1 MAEENYI
8 DINTLSKSLLKEE
21 NKRLIELMLEGDF
34 DARQKLIESNMRLVP
49 YRVSNRY
56 GSVNY
61 DKEELISIGNLGL
74 IKAVDTFDPAKE
86 TALSTYAIKCIDNEI
101 NMFLRKLKKVQKDI
115 SLSQPV
121 NISSKDK
128 ERHIEDFLSDGLD
141 IEEEYINTETILRVR
156 ELVKK
161 LPPALRETVN
171 LYYGFNDGKR
181 YTQEEI
187 AKKANCQQPS
197 IYKRLKKA
205 EKLIKRE
212 LEKQEKEKTKDLTP
226 ASTKDQNSPKKV
238 ASAKKECKLSG
249 KTTSVK
255 TFYELLSDFS
265 KEDIDSVINRLSEEN
280 KSVIMQRYNNGLD
293 ASPVKYLDKEINKR
307 FYAILTNIKGRLIY
321 MTSDK
326 KTRFKCL
333 YDNFPEYSKEQV
345 DQAISVLGDEE
356 KQLILTRYDGNF
368 NNRPIGKLTSQQ
380 SNRFY
385 RVTIP
390 KIKRIIVRQ
399 EGKAEQANVT
409 SGKKPKKQYSRK
421 TFYELLSP
429 YPKEWVDEAFESLTK
444 EEKQIILD
452 RYSGNLNFEPVKTM
466 NTTTCNRIHKSIIPK
481 IKHAIAVKHSKKRKC
496 KTIYEYFCK
505 YSKDQIDKAI
515 ASLSDEEKK
524 IILLRYDG
532 NLNNPDTGKLTESQS
547 GKFYGCIIPKMKNRL
562 IAQDIE
568 IQNASQLPKPVKPNT
583 GEVEDIEKQ
592 EKEKTTSDKTFY
604 ELLSGFSKEDIDK
617 VVKGLTEDNKNVIMQ
632 KYNNGL
638 EAPPA
643 KYLDKEINRKFS
655 SILTNIRRK
664 LTDISKGKKTRFKC
678 LYDNFPE
685 YSKSQIDKAVSILD
699 DAEKQLILTRYNGNF
714 DNRPSGKLTSQQ
726 SGHFYCVTIPKIK
739 RILITQNNEC
749 IKTNTMPAKNPQNQE
764 KKPKNI
770 GKTFY
775 ELLSPYPKELVDEAL
790 KNLTAEEQQIIF
802 DRYNGN
808 LDSLPV
814 RLMSAATCN
823 RIHKSIIPKIKYA
836 IAVKYSG
843 KSKGKTIYEYFYN
856 YSKDQIDKAIA
867 SLNDE
872 EKKII
877 LLRYDGDLHNPA
889 TGKLTEAQRRKF
901 YGHIVPKIKNNLI
914 AQDIEIQNALPLPRT
929 IKPITEEVE
938 ELTKADYQKILELIK
953 NKDFAYI
960 IYGFKPK
967 EIMMIILLL
976 GYINS
981 KSYSISTIAKFLEIS
996 ESEAIS
1002 AGKSALEKFKQRINQ
1017 IMEGEDF
1024 STQGAI
1030 SPAEKD
1036 SGDSPFHM

>member
-8 DINTLSKSLLKEE
+8 DINTLPKSLLKEE

-49 YRVSNRY
+49 YRVSTRY

-101 NMFLRKLKKVQKDI
+101 YMFLRKLKKVQKDI

-128 ERHIEDFLSDGLD
+128 EHHIEDFLSNGLD

-161 LPPALRETVN
+161 LPPALRETIS

-212 LEKQEKEKTKDLTP
+212 LEKQEKEKIKDLTP

-238 ASAKKECKLSG
+238 ASAKKEYKLSG

-255 TFYELLSDFS
+255 TFYELLSDFT

-293 ASPVKYLDKEINKR
+293 RPPVKYLDKVINTR

-345 DQAISVLGDEE
+345 DQAISVLDDEE
-356 KQLILTRYDGNF
+356 KQLILTRYNGNF
-368 NNRPIGKLTSQQ
+368 NNRPTGKLTTQQ

-385 RVTIP
+385 CVTIP
-390 KIKRIIVRQ
+390 KIKRIIIRQ
-399 EGKAEQANVT
+399 EGKDEQANVIPE
-409 SGKKPKKQYSRK
+409 KNPQKQYSRK
-421 TFYELLSP
+421 TFYELLS
-429 YPKEWVDEAFESLTK
+429 E
-444 EEKQIILD
+444 
-452 RYSGNLNFEPVKTM
+452 
-466 NTTTCNRIHKSIIPK
+466 
-481 IKHAIAVKHSKKRKC
+481 
-496 KTIYEYFCK
+496 
-505 YSKDQIDKAI
+505 
-515 ASLSDEEKK
+515 
-524 IILLRYDG
+524 
-532 NLNNPDTGKLTESQS
+532 
-547 GKFYGCIIPKMKNRL
+547 
-562 IAQDIE
+562 
-568 IQNASQLPKPVKPNT
+568 
-583 GEVEDIEKQ
+583 
-592 EKEKTTSDKTFY
+592 
-604 ELLSGFSKEDIDK
+604 FSKEDVDN
-617 VVKGLTEDNKNVIMQ
+617 VVNGLTEENKDVIMQ

-638 EAPPA
+638 DAPPT
-643 KYLDKEINRKFS
+643 KNLDKEIKKRFS
-655 SILTNIRRK
+655 SILTNVRRK

-685 YSKSQIDKAVSILD
+685 YSKEQVDQAISVLD
-699 DAEKQLILTRYNGNF
+699 DEEKQLVLTRYNGNF
-714 DNRPSGKLTSQQ
+714 NNRPSGKLTSQQ
-726 SGHFYCVTIPKIK
+726 NGHFYGVTIPKIK
-739 RILITQNNEC
+739 RILIAQNRKCAEVNVMT
-749 IKTNTMPAKNPQNQE
+749 TNNPQQQE
-764 KKPKNI
+764 KKQKNH

-775 ELLSPYPKELVDEAL
+775 ELLSEFSKVDIDNVV
-790 KNLTAEEQQIIF
+790 KGLTE
-802 DRYNGN
+802 
-808 LDSLPV
+808 
-814 RLMSAATCN
+814 
-823 RIHKSIIPKIKYA
+823 
-836 IAVKYSG
+836 
-843 KSKGKTIYEYFYN
+843 
-856 YSKDQIDKAIA
+856 
-867 SLNDE
+867 E
-872 EKKII
+872 EKKVIF
-877 LLRYDGDLHNPA
+877 LRYDGNLNNPA
-889 TGKLTEAQRRKF
+889 TGKLTKAQRRKF
-901 YGHIVPKIKNNLI
+901 YSYIVPKIKNNLI
-914 AQDIEIQNALPLPRT
+914 AQDIEIQNAPQLP
-929 IKPITEEVE
+929 KPVKPSTEEVE
-938 ELTKADYQKILELIK
+938 ELTKEDYQKVLELIK

-960 IYGFKPK
+960 IHGFESK

-1002 AGKSALEKFKQRINQ
+1002 AGKSALEKFKKRINQ

-1030 SPAEKD
+1030 LPTEKD
-1036 SGDSPFHM
+1036 SGDTPFHM

>member
-8 DINTLSKSLLKEE
+8 DINTLPKSLLKEE

-34 DARQKLIESNMRLVP
+34 DARQKLIESNMRLVT
-49 YRVSNRY
+49 YRVSTRY

-161 LPPALRETVN
+161 LPPLLRETIS
-171 LYYGFNDGKR
+171 LYYGFNAGKR

-187 AKKANCQQPS
+187 AKKANCYQSTIQ
-197 IYKRLKKA
+197 KRLKKA

-212 LEKQEKEKTKDLTP
+212 LEKQEKEKIKDLTP

-238 ASAKKECKLSG
+238 ASANKECKLSG

-293 ASPVKYLDKEINKR
+293 RPPVKYLDKEINKR

-345 DQAISVLGDEE
+345 DQAILVLGDEE
-356 KQLILTRYDGNF
+356 KQLILTRYNGDF
-368 NNRPIGKLTSQQ
+368 NNRPTGKLTTHQ
-380 SNRFY
+380 SNHFY
-385 RVTIP
+385 CVTIP
-390 KIKRIIVRQ
+390 KIKRIIIRK
-399 EGKAEQANVT
+399 EGKDEQANVIPE
-409 SGKKPKKQYSRK
+409 KNPQKQYSRK

-429 YPKEWVDEAFESLTK
+429 YPKEWVDEAFESLTE

-452 RYSGNLNFEPVKTM
+452 RYSGNLNFEPVKT
-466 NTTTCNRIHKSIIPK
+466 TSTATCKKIHKSIIPK
-481 IKHAIAVKHSKKRKC
+481 IKRAIAVKHSGKNPG
-496 KTIYEYFCK
+496 KTIYEYFSK

-515 ASLSDEEKK
+515 LSLTEEEKK
-524 IILLRYDG
+524 VIFLRYDG
-532 NLNNPDTGKLTESQS
+532 NLNNS
-547 GKFYGCIIPKMKNRL
+547 
-562 IAQDIE
+562 
-568 IQNASQLPKPVKPNT
+568 
-583 GEVEDIEKQ
+583 
-592 EKEKTTSDKTFY
+592 
-604 ELLSGFSKEDIDK
+604 
-617 VVKGLTEDNKNVIMQ
+617 
-632 KYNNGL
+632 
-638 EAPPA
+638 
-643 KYLDKEINRKFS
+643 
-655 SILTNIRRK
+655 
-664 LTDISKGKKTRFKC
+664 
-678 LYDNFPE
+678 
-685 YSKSQIDKAVSILD
+685 
-699 DAEKQLILTRYNGNF
+699 
-714 DNRPSGKLTSQQ
+714 
-726 SGHFYCVTIPKIK
+726 
-739 RILITQNNEC
+739 
-749 IKTNTMPAKNPQNQE
+749 
-764 KKPKNI
+764 
-770 GKTFY
+770 
-775 ELLSPYPKELVDEAL
+775 
-790 KNLTAEEQQIIF
+790 
-802 DRYNGN
+802 
-808 LDSLPV
+808 
-814 RLMSAATCN
+814 
-823 RIHKSIIPKIKYA
+823 
-836 IAVKYSG
+836 
-843 KSKGKTIYEYFYN
+843 
-856 YSKDQIDKAIA
+856 
-867 SLNDE
+867 
-872 EKKII
+872 
-877 LLRYDGDLHNPA
+877 A

-901 YGHIVPKIKNNLI
+901 YSYIVPKIKNNLI
-914 AQDIEIQNALPLPRT
+914 AQDIEIQNAPQLP
-929 IKPITEEVE
+929 KPVKPSTEEVE
-938 ELTKADYQKILELIK
+938 ELTKEDYQKVLELIK

-960 IYGFKPK
+960 IHGFESK

-996 ESEAIS
+996 ESKAIS
-1002 AGKSALEKFKQRINQ
+1002 AGKSALEKFKKRINQ

-1030 SPAEKD
+1030 LPTEKD
-1036 SGDSPFHM
+1036 SGDTPFHM